1 MGGIVMKTL
10 KDKFVS
16 DDLWYLVLAY
26 MHDTRFKVVEK
37 WTKYD
42 EKGFPM
48 FHLEWLTY
56 EEFSQ
61 LAKDAVEFLLNQS
74 QEITEE
80 NIEKFA
86 ER

>member
-1 MGGIVMKTL
+1 
-10 KDKFVS
+10 
-16 DDLWYLVLAY
+16 
-26 MHDTRFKVVEK
+26 
-37 WTKYD
+37 
-42 EKGFPM
+42 M

-56 EEFSQ
+56 KEFSQ
-61 LAKDAVEFLLNQS
+61 LAKDAVEFFLNQS